1 MIYLAIVLLSLMSV
15 GLTICGIVLWKRRK
29 ETNDYSRHIQA
40 IFSIVSA
47 VFAFLF
53 IFRTWKGST
62 TVDCTFFEPEHT
74 FIPILIQTIFFFY
87 PLEVIKPTAS
97 RSMIYTLL
105 FGPLLL
111 LAIIGLCSGIEYTV
125 IQNYDDL
132 WKHLTEPNVWFRLLT
147 LTAMLFYGFSL
158 FLVPY
163 DWRHS
168 SANRVFIRTY
178 AVGFC
183 LIGVFHFIVQLTHSN
198 IFQLLHLVTW
208 MSFFFGIAYYELRER
223 LIPVKTVILPT
234 SQDKEEEEDS
244 LWKRIM
250 TELEEKKG
258 WCRTDLNM
266 TLLSELVFSNRT
278 YVGEAFRKHTG
289 SSFGE
294 YISRRRIGFVVE
306 EMKLNP
312 EANIQDLFQKAGFR
326 QRTTAWRCFHKIM
339 GMSPTVYLETLK

>member
-1 MIYLAIVLLSLMSV
+1 MIYLTIILLSLMSV
-15 GLTICGIVLWKRRK
+15 GLTFCGIVLWKRRK
-29 ETNDYSRHIQA
+29 ETSDYSRYIQS

-53 IFRTWKGST
+53 IFRTWNGTT
-62 TVDCTFFEPEHT
+62 TVDTAYFEPEHT
-74 FIPILIQTIFFFY
+74 FIPILIQTTFFLY
-87 PLEVIKPTAS
+87 PLEVIRPTAS
-97 RSMIYTLL
+97 RSIVYTLL

-125 IQNYDDL
+125 IQTYDDL
-132 WKHLTEPNVWFRLLT
+132 WQHLAEPNVWFRLLT
-147 LTAMLFYGFSL
+147 LTVMLFYGFSL

-168 SANRVFIRTY
+168 NANPVFIRTY

-183 LIGVFHFIVQLTHSN
+183 LIGVFHFIVQLTHSYV
-198 IFQLLHLVTW
+198 FLLLHMMMW

-223 LIPVKTVILPT
+223 LLPVKTDILPIT
-234 SQDKEEEEDS
+234 QDKEETEDS

-250 TELEEKKG
+250 TELEDKKG
-258 WCRTDLNM
+258 WCRTDMNM
-266 TLLSELVFSNRT
+266 TLLSEQVFSNRT
-278 YVGEAFRKHTG
+278 YVNEAFRQHTG
-289 SSFGE
+289 SSFSE
-294 YISRRRIGFVVE
+294 YISHRRIAFVVE

-326 QRTTAWRCFHKIM
+326 QRTTAWKCFHKIM
-339 GMSPTVYLETLK
+339 RMSPTEYLETLK